1 MSVELKNT
9 SIRISDLGEKRT
21 FVGGNENWRLDWAE
35 YEGNIFKAGTKVGW
49 ECPDDGNYFEGLIEY
64 IIIVDTGSVEVS
76 TNHPFLG
83 RLDLDE
89 LEILN

>member
-1 MSVELKNT
+1 MLNCVEC
-9 SIRISDLGEKRT
+9 GEN
-21 FVGGNENWRLDWAE
+21 FEQDIDYNWEN
-35 YEGNIFKAGTKVGW
+35 
-49 ECPDDGNYFEGLIEY
+49 PDDGNYFEGLIEY